1 MAQASDN
8 KHILIYLERQAS
20 EYEVIVSLFFQ
31 LCPGGGLRGGLRV
44 SNNCCITEQP
54 TTSHAYRSCMMA
66 IIIKNPIKCTLISW
80 GDELHS
86 YMSELIEF
94 ILTKES
100 LALEHCIDV

>member
-54 TTSHAYRSCMMA
+54 TTSHPYRSCMMA
-66 IIIKNPIKCTLISW
+66 ILISW

-86 YMSELIEF
+86 YMSEFIEF

-100 LALEHCIDV
+100 LALEHCTDV